1 MPTPSAFT
9 SSDERSAEGVEPRNR
24 RSGTGVRPI
33 AVWVGALLCFVVA
46 GGTGFFFRAA
56 PGFGWTSG
64 FDLGNVRH
72 AHSHL
77 MYFGWVMP
85 AAMGLLA
92 TYLSSTRMR
101 TLAWVTLWL
110 AALSYPPFFLYGYG
124 MAPVG
129 DLRLPLSVTL
139 ATANLLA
146 WYVLAGF
153 YYADR
158 LSAPEAARPF
168 WDGAVGLLVLSSFGA
183 WGLGVVQA
191 IRPESAFWFAAALHL
206 FLDLF
211 AHGWLLL
218 FVLGCAA
225 VALDAPSSPG
235 LRWGRRLL
243 IAAVPFTFVLSIPP
257 ALVPPTL
264 RGFGTA
270 GGIGAAV
277 GVLAVLAV
285 LARAWWRKDTGGF
298 WLPAMAAFA
307 IVASAWAGMS
317 LPAVGAWGLEAGLR
331 IPYLHVL
338 LLGGATLGLWAA
350 ARSAWGAGATPGHA
364 LFVTA
369 AVLLLVSLWPL
380 TGLFPGAWRGSWV
393 MDAVL
398 TGAAAPVVVA
408 AITALRLAISK
419 RAGPTGR

>member
-1 MPTPSAFT
+1 
-9 SSDERSAEGVEPRNR
+9 
-24 RSGTGVRPI
+24 
-33 AVWVGALLCFVVA
+33 VA

-56 PGFGWTSG
+56 PWFGWTAG

-129 DLRLPLSVTL
+129 ELRLPLSVTL

-158 LSAPEAARPF
+158 LKAPEMARPF

-257 ALVPPTL
+257 ALVPPAL

-270 GGIGAAV
+270 GGLGAAV
-277 GVLAVLAV
+277 GAIVVLAVL
-285 LARAWWRKDTGGF
+285 LRAWWRSNSSSF
-298 WLPAMAAFA
+298 WLPAVIAFA
-307 IVASAWAGMS
+307 VVSGAWAAMS
-317 LPAVGAWGLEAGLR
+317 LPAVGAWGLDAGLR

-350 ARSAWGAGATPGHA
+350 ARSAWGGSATPGHA

-380 TGLFPGAWRGSWV
+380 TGIFPGAWRGSWV

-398 TGAAAPVVVA
+398 AGAAAPIVA
-408 AITALRLAISK
+408 AAYTAGRVALSK
-419 RAGPTGR
+419 SATGST